1 MSLTLKQIRKQFRVL
16 GGDLHSKLGMDL
28 QNPNLVIQE
37 FKGKFTIKSLV
48 KDLNLNLKDNLNVVY
63 TIKEYGDGYTDTCG
77 VVLESETSFNT
88 DCPSHHYSKKHFDET
103 RKNEDI
109 KGFVISVPK
118 NSIVDKTSGYSYSYR
133 RNPFDNAVN
142 NNLMAR
148 FRQSDKYSWVSLGN
162 EQIYLSN
169 SQLNMLDKSG
179 YVVEEFRR
187 QLKQRLAN
195 KKLKKLQNVSCS
207 MFNKDNAEIY
217 NMLIAKKQDII
228 EELTKAETGESM
240 YIQKR
245 RLDSLAWVFK
255 EYERHIKKLQ
265 ECNTSEGHYYS
276 WSDYKTI
283 EGVQSEIKSLKDEI
297 NKI

>member
-16 GGDLHSKLGMDL
+16 GQDLHAKLGMDL

-63 TIKEYGDGYTDTCG
+63 TVKEYGDGYKDTCG

-103 RKNEDI
+103 RKIEDI
-109 KGFVISVPK
+109 KGFVISIPK
-118 NSIVDKTSGYSYSYR
+118 NTLIDNTSDYSYR
-133 RNPFDNAVN
+133 RNPFDNVVN

-148 FRQSDKYSWVSLGN
+148 FREDNKYSWVSLGN
-162 EQIYLSN
+162 KQMYLSS

-228 EELTKAETGESM
+228 EELTKAETGES
-240 YIQKR
+240 IDTQKR
-245 RLDSLAWVFK
+245 RLDSLAWVFRD
-255 EYERHIKKLQ
+255 YEIHIKKLQ
-265 ECNTSEGHYYS
+265 ECNTSEGYYYS
-276 WSDYKTI
+276 WSNYKTI